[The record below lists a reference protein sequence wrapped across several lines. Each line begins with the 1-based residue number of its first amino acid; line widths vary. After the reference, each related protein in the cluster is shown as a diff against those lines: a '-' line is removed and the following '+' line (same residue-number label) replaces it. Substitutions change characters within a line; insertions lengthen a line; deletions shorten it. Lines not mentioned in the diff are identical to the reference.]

1 VVLNT
6 PWIVLDNAIC
16 FRVSGKD
23 ARRYLHNRLSQD
35 IRALVSGHSARAAAL
50 SAQGRVEGVFAVICE
65 SDDRFLLVCDGGD
78 RALVEAAL
86 KRFIVA
92 DRVVCDDLSSQVCLA
107 HVAAE
112 DSVVAQTLEQTGLQ
126 SLCRF
131 SRRRV
136 GAEGVDIVIA
146 SGDKDQVS
154 SKLMERLGDVL
165 SRERYDY
172 LRWEASCPVFPEE
185 INDQGMVL
193 EFGLRDAVS
202 FTKGCYVGQEVVER
216 SDAIGRV
223 PRTLARITLQGSGAV
238 ALGEP
243 VTNPAAASLGK
254 VVGAV
259 RLSGADTV
267 YLFALLSAGKYKEG
281 DEVVCAGR
289 SGTIVG

>member
-1 VVLNT
+1 LFT
-6 PWIVLDNAIC
+6 
-16 FRVSGKD
+16 
-23 ARRYLHNRLSQD
+23 
-35 IRALVSGHSARAAAL
+35 
-50 SAQGRVEGVFAVICE
+50 VFCE

-78 RALVEAAL
+78 RSVVEAAL

-112 DSVVAQTLEQTGLQ
+112 DVVVMQTLEQAGLQ
-126 SLCRF
+126 SACSFL
-131 SRRRV
+131 RRRIS
-136 GAEGVDIVIA
+136 AEGVDIVIA
-146 SGDKDQVS
+146 SGDKDLVS
-154 SKLMERLGDVL
+154 CKLTEILGEGV
-165 SRERYDY
+165 SRGRYDY
-172 LRWEASCPVFPEE
+172 LRWQASCPVFPEE

-223 PRTLARITLQGSGAV
+223 PRILARITLQGSGAV

-243 VTNPAAASLGK
+243 VTTPAVASLGK

-259 RLSGADTV
+259 RLSGVDTV

-281 DEVVCAGR
+281 GEVVCAGR

>member
-35 IRALVSGHSARAAAL
+35 IRALVPGHSARAAAL
-50 SAQGRVEGVFAVICE
+50 SAQGRVEGVFTVFCE
-65 SDDRFLLVCDGGD
+65 SGDRFLLVCDGGD
-78 RALVEAAL
+78 RSVVEAAL

-92 DRVVCDDLSSQVCLA
+92 DRVVCEDLSSQVCLA

-112 DSVVAQTLEQTGLQ
+112 DSVVTQTLQQAGLQ
-126 SLCRF
+126 SAYRF

-136 GAEGVDIVIA
+136 ATEGVDLVIA
-146 SGDKDQVS
+146 SDDKNLVS
-154 SKLMERLGDVL
+154 SQLTEFLGEGV

-223 PRTLARITLQGSGAV
+223 PRTLARITLKGSGTV

-243 VTNPAAASLGK
+243 VTNSAAASLGK

-259 RLSGADTV
+259 RLSGVDTV

-281 DEVVCAGR
+281 DEVVCVGR